1 MSNKVNHKKIG
12 QNQTDRR
19 IVMNAGVLAI
29 IIIGVLL
36 VGLLFFGVSRLSEE

>member
-1 MSNKVNHKKIG
+1 
-12 QNQTDRR
+12 
-19 IVMNAGVLAI
+19 MNAGVLAI